1 MPDEVSIIGFADGI
15 WSRRLT
21 PGMATISQHGPEIGA
36 EAARLVI
43 DQIKYVGDYY
53 KPKTVSIK
61 TELRKRETVRQ

>member
-1 MPDEVSIIGFADGI
+1 
-15 WSRRLT
+15 
-21 PGMATISQHGPEIGA
+21 MATISQHGPEIGA